1 MTGTSVLVG
10 VLLIALGVGGY
21 YASNQ
26 ASPTALIP
34 AAFGTVIA
42 MLGMY
47 GRAPDRLR
55 TAMHLAMGIALVGIL
70 GSITGLFQAIAHA
83 VSQGPDAL
91 GLATISRALMAAL
104 LIIYLTMGVRSFIA
118 ARRSREAGK

>member
-1 MTGTSVLVG
+1 MSGTSVLVG
-10 VLLIALGVGGY
+10 LLLIALGVGGY

-26 ASPTALIP
+26 VSPTALIP
-34 AAFGTVIA
+34 AAFGVVIA

-47 GRAPDRLR
+47 GRHPDRRR

-70 GSITGLFQAIAHA
+70 GSITGLFGAIRHF
-83 VSQGPDAL
+83 VSPGPDAL
-91 GLATISRALMAAL
+91 GLATISRALMASL
-104 LIIYLTMGVRSFIA
+104 LIVYLIMGVRSFIA